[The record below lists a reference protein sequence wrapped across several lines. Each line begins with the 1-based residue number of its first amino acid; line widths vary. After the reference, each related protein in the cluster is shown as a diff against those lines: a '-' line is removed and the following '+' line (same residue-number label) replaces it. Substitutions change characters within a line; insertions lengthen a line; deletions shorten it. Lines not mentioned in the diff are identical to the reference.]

1 MNLND
6 FSSSLI
12 RNFHDVVHDLVVMK
26 MVTITW
32 YPFVCQFFG
41 TLRFLGFFLAKHN
54 RILICQI
61 YIPVLSTHIV
71 HTYVT
76 FTFLLTLNRGKLE
89 TILFSDNLGKNVR
102 TA

>member
-1 MNLND
+1 MLV
-6 FSSSLI
+6 SSSLI
-12 RNFHDVVHDLVVMK
+12 RNFHDVVRDFFCCDENGDHH
-26 MVTITW
+26 MVSFCLSTFWDFKI
-32 YPFVCQFFG
+32 FG
-41 TLRFLGFFLAKHN
+41 VFLAKHN

-76 FTFLLTLNRGKLE
+76 FTFLLALYRGELE
-89 TILFSDNLGKNVR
+89 TILFSDNLGRNVR